1 MTTTSPPPDPAPRT
15 ELPPRARHIVDQ
27 AVDYIR
33 RHGLDA
39 FQLRT
44 FAPSIGTSHR
54 MVIHYFGSKDRL
66 LAEVFHQ
73 LRLDDIVR
81 FRAGATTAREL
92 LRDMW
97 DYYAAETNEL
107 RPLLFFDL
115 LGSAFQHP
123 QQFTHF
129 LDSLDSWA
137 QLVAELLQREG
148 IDPGDAILRARTL
161 LAGWRGLQIQ
171 LFATR
176 DRHAC
181 DQQLDALL
189 DALLPPTPTDQKDL
203 T

>member
-1 MTTTSPPPDPAPRT
+1 MTTTPLPLDQARRD
-15 ELPPRARHIVDQ
+15 ELSPRARHIVDR
-27 AVDYIR
+27 AVEYIR
-33 RHGLDA
+33 QHGLAD

-73 LRLDDIVR
+73 LRLDDIIR
-81 FRAGATTAREL
+81 FRATGTSARQL

-97 DYYAAETNEL
+97 DYYAAESNRL

-115 LGSAFQHP
+115 LGTAFQHTE
-123 QQFTHF
+123 QFVHF
-129 LDSLDSWA
+129 LDSLDSWP
-137 QLVAELLQREG
+137 QLVAELLERDG
-148 IDPGDAILRARTL
+148 LDPDTAILRARTL

-171 LFATR
+171 LFATG
-176 DRHAC
+176 DHDAC

-189 DALLPPTPTDQKDL
+189 DALLPPTTKNL